1 MTPAARRDAVRA
13 LLLDRARRDARIT
26 GAALTGSAARGTEDR
41 WSDID
46 LFLGLA
52 PDVPVASL
60 LADWTAYLYGELG
73 ALHHFD
79 LRAGEATYRAFLL
92 PEPEPLEVDL
102 GLAPGSAFGPVGDG
116 GFRTVFGTP
125 VAARPGPVPDT
136 GHLTGLAWHHVLHA
150 RIAVERGAL
159 WNAEHWISAVRDHVL
174 TLACARL
181 GLPTAYAKGAD
192 RLPPGVTA
200 PLEATLVRALDRA
213 ELTRALGATVDALL
227 GELEHSAPEAA
238 GRLRTCLLA
247 LANGGGGG
255 GGDGGRGRDDRDGQA
270 GRGR

>member
-1 MTPAARRDAVRA
+1 MSTNARRDQVRT
-13 LLLDRARRDARIT
+13 LLLDRARADSAVT

-52 PDVPVASL
+52 PDAAVADT

-79 LRAGEATYRAFLL
+79 LRAGEAIYRAFLL
-92 PEPEPLEVDL
+92 PEPLEVDL
-102 GLAPGSAFGPVGDG
+102 GFAPGGAFGPVGDG
-116 GFRTVFGTP
+116 GFRAVFGTP
-125 VAARPGPVPDT
+125 AAPRPASAPDP

-150 RIAVERGAL
+150 RIAIERGAY
-159 WNAEHWISAVRDHVL
+159 WNAEHWISATRDHIL

-192 RLPPGVTA
+192 RLPAAVTA
-200 PLEATLVRALDRA
+200 PLEATLVRALDPA
-213 ELTRALGATVDALL
+213 ELSRALAVTVRALL
-227 GELEHSAPEAA
+227 TELAHSAPAEAA
-238 GRLRTCLLA
+238 RLRACLLA
-247 LANGGGGG
+247 LA
-255 GGDGGRGRDDRDGQA
+255 
-270 GRGR
+270 